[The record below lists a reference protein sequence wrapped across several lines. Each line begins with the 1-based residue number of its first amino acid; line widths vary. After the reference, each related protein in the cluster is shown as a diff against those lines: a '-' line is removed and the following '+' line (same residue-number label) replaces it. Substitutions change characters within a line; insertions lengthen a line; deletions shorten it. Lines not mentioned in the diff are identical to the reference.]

1 MKYMKKSSNAS
12 KKKNPSKNATKPEE
26 KQNIPSIITLLTD
39 FGLKDTYVAQMKGVI
54 LSISP
59 ETKIVDITHQIP
71 PQNILQAAYLLST
84 ATKHFPK
91 KTIHIVVVDP
101 GVGSERKAIVIQ
113 TKRSFLVG
121 PDNGVL
127 ILAAE
132 EEGITKIVQITN
144 KKYMLNKISQTFHG
158 RDVFAPAAAFL
169 SKGIQLS
176 DLGPELNRQNIV
188 YLPIEKAKI
197 IGKKIVGQIIHIDRF
212 GNAVTNITKTI
223 TEKFGIKYGD
233 DIRIKINKKPKI
245 EKRISFRPTFSHVK
259 KGEIIALIN
268 SDDKLELSVN
278 QGSAEKILHLKVK
291 MFLEIELN
299 K

>member
-12 KKKNPSKNATKPEE
+12 KKKNPPKKPTKPEE
-26 KQNIPSIITLLTD
+26 KQNMHSIITLLTD

-71 PQNILQAAYLLST
+71 PQNILQAAYQLST
-84 ATKHFPK
+84 ATKYFPK
-91 KTIHIVVVDP
+91 KTIHVVVVDP

-113 TKRSFLVG
+113 TKRSLLVG

-127 ILAAE
+127 TLTTE

-144 KKYMLNKISQTFHG
+144 KKYMLNKISTTFHA
-158 RDVFAPAAAFL
+158 RDIFAPAAAFL
-169 SKGIQLS
+169 SKGISLS
-176 DLGPELNRQNIV
+176 DLGSELDSQDIE

-212 GNAVTNITKTI
+212 GNAVTNITKAI
-223 TEKFGIKYGD
+223 TEKIGIKYGD
-233 DIRIKINKKPKI
+233 NIKIKINKKPKI
-245 EKRISFRPTFSHVK
+245 EKKIIFKPTFSLAK
-259 KGEIIALIN
+259 KGETIFLIN
-268 SDDKLELSVN
+268 SDDKLEISVN
-278 QGSAEKILHLKVK
+278 QGSAEKILDLKVK
-291 MFLEIELN
+291 MPLEIEPTI
-299 K
+299 

>member
-1 MKYMKKSSNAS
+1 LNAL
-12 KKKNPSKNATKPEE
+12 KKNNAFRKTIKPEE
-26 KQNIPSIITLLTD
+26 KQNMPSIITLLTD

-71 PQNILQAAYLLST
+71 PQDILQASYLLST

-91 KTIHIVVVDP
+91 DTIHVVVVDP
-101 GVGSERKAIVIQ
+101 GVGSQRKAIAIL
-113 TKRSFLVG
+113 TKKSLLIG

-127 ILAAE
+127 TLVAE

-144 KKYMLNKISQTFHG
+144 KKYMLNKISKTFHG
-158 RDVFAPAAAFL
+158 RDIFAPAAAFL
-169 SKGIQLS
+169 SKGIKLS
-176 DLGPELNRQNIV
+176 DLGPELDSQDIE
-188 YLPIEKAKI
+188 YLPFLKAKI

-223 TEKFGIKYGD
+223 TEKLGVNYGD
-233 DIRIKINKKPKI
+233 IIIIKINKKPKI
-245 EKRISFRPTFSHVK
+245 EKRICFKPTFSQVN
-259 KGEIIALIN
+259 KGETIALIN
-268 SDDKLELSVN
+268 SDDKIELSVN
-278 QGSAEKILHLKVK
+278 QGSAEKALELKVK
-291 MFLEIELN
+291 MFLEINPN

>member
-1 MKYMKKSSNAS
+1 MKYMIKSLNAL
-12 KKKNPSKNATKPEE
+12 KKNNAFRKTIKPEE
-26 KQNIPSIITLLTD
+26 KQNMPSIITLLTD

-71 PQNILQAAYLLST
+71 PQDILQASYLLST

-91 KTIHIVVVDP
+91 DTIHVVVVDP
-101 GVGSERKAIVIQ
+101 GVGSQRKAIAIL
-113 TKRSFLVG
+113 TKKSLLIG

-127 ILAAE
+127 TLVAE

-144 KKYMLNKISQTFHG
+144 KKYMLNKISKTFHG
-158 RDVFAPAAAFL
+158 RDIFAPAAAFL
-169 SKGIQLS
+169 SKGIKLS
-176 DLGPELNRQNIV
+176 DLGPELDSQDIE
-188 YLPIEKAKI
+188 YLPFLKAKI

-223 TEKFGIKYGD
+223 TEKLGVNYGD
-233 DIRIKINKKPKI
+233 IIIIKINKKPKI
-245 EKRISFRPTFSHVK
+245 EKRICFKPTFSQVN
-259 KGEIIALIN
+259 KGETIALIN
-268 SDDKLELSVN
+268 SDDKIELSVN
-278 QGSAEKILHLKVK
+278 QGSAEKALELKVK
-291 MFLEIELN
+291 MFLEINPN